1 MIRILPSPPAYA
13 DGPSLACLDPAHPQ
27 LSEAVI
33 AYASRDS
40 GLLWQQLFQRP
51 YFAIN
56 LLADVPGAEMC
67 GTVGCGASGGWAAVR
82 AGLAGV
88 AKQLAAWPG
97 RGGNPLSSPLS
108 AVDPLTTN

>member
-1 MIRILPSPPAYA
+1 MHAFNPST
-13 DGPSLACLDPAHPQ
+13 Q

-33 AYASRDS
+33 AYANREA

-67 GTVGCGASGGWAAVR
+67 GTLKNIVAVGAGIGDGLGIGETRVLFGRLVR
-82 AGLAGV
+82 G
-88 AKQLAAWPG
+88 
-97 RGGNPLSSPLS
+97 
-108 AVDPLTTN
+108 